1 MENCDG
7 NSVGSCE
14 KCKQHFKNKHVLY
27 RHRKACDG
35 TVRSGNNAL
44 TVPAAPMVQNITIN
58 IHNDNSTT
66 TTNNVLN
73 NVLTNIANMN
83 VMTFPAEE
91 DGNFDFVT
99 KNITQGIMKNCV
111 SANRAEVGFNR
122 FMGAILDNPQN
133 MFVRKSN
140 PNVNYS
146 KVHMGNGEWILA
158 PDDDV
163 YPLMTH
169 HMTTAALAKL
179 EEFSKSMRYICDNFQ
194 RYVNVVNTDDEC
206 KEYHDTIQRL
216 KLMVVNMT
224 KKIEAAEQDARIQA
238 LNNGHPQ

>member
-1 MENCDG
+1 MEHCNG
-7 NSVGSCE
+7 LGSGCCQ
-14 KCKQHFKNKHVLY
+14 KCKQSFPTKDTLY
-27 RHRKACDG
+27 KHRKACDG
-35 TVRSGNNAL
+35 TAKSGSN
-44 TVPAAPMVQNITIN
+44 VQVVQNITIN

-83 VMTFPAEE
+83 MNVMTFPAEE

-99 KNITQGIMKNCV
+99 QNITQGIMKNCV

-122 FMGAILDNPQN
+122 FMGAILENPQN

-146 KVHMGNGEWILA
+146 KVHMGDGEWILA

-238 LNNGHPQ
+238 LNNEHTQ